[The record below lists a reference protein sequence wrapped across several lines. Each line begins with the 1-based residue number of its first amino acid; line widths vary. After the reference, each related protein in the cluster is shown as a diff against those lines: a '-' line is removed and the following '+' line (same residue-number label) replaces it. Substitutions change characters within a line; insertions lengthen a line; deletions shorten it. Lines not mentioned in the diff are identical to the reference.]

1 MTTATPNE
9 NTFGLAVTQW
19 EPDAPARSRGR
30 LRWWILGIFL
40 VLLAAVGGATAVLAN
55 GAIRLA
61 EELDG
66 RMLPDTTIA
75 AVAVGGLTPTD
86 ALAAV
91 QAEIDPTLD
100 REITL
105 AWGEHRWVVT
115 PRELGSSSDAEAVVA
130 GAADVTATLDWEALA
145 RMRWLDEA
153 PSVER
158 DVTITHDPEGAAA
171 FVGDLAGEVDRD
183 PRDAVLSP
191 DGGWVEIAHHRIG
204 YALDVDAS
212 AAALAAAVEDG
223 TDVVDLQVQRLEPEV
238 LADAF
243 RQVLLVRQHERK
255 LYLYND
261 GEITHSWN
269 VAVGAAGYPTPTGTY
284 TVTQKRY
291 LPTWINPAP
300 NGWGADMPARIE
312 PGRSN
317 PLGLRALNWSVG
329 AIRFHG
335 TENLRSIGTAASK
348 GCVRLSNN
356 DVVRLYDLVDEGAT
370 IVSVRA

>member
-1 MTTATPNE
+1 MTAATPQD

-19 EPDAPARSRGR
+19 EPQAPRRR
-30 LRWWILGIFL
+30 RWRWWVLGVLL
-40 VLLAAVGGATAVLAN
+40 VLLAVAGTATAVLAN

-66 RMLPDTTIA
+66 RLLPDTTIG
-75 AVAVGGLTPTD
+75 AVAVGGLTPAD

-91 QAEIDPTLD
+91 QAEVDPTLD

-130 GAADVTATLDWEALA
+130 AAADVTATLDWEALA

-153 PSVER
+153 PRVER
-158 DVTITHDPEGAAA
+158 DVTIIHDPEGAAA
-171 FVGDLAGEVDRD
+171 FVAGLAAEVDRD
-183 PRDAVLSP
+183 PRDAALST

-204 YALDVDAS
+204 YALDVEAS
-212 AAALAAAVEDG
+212 ADALAAAVADG
-223 TDVVDLQVQRLEPEV
+223 GDVVDLTVQRLEPEV
-238 LADAF
+238 LADAY

-269 VAVGAAGYPTPTGTY
+269 VAVGAAGYPTPTG
-284 TVTQKRY
+284 VFSLTQKRY

-300 NGWGADMPARIE
+300 NGWGADMPAQIG
-312 PGRSN
+312 PGRDN

-348 GCVRLSNN
+348 GCVRLSNS
-356 DVVRLYDLVDEGAT
+356 DVVGLYDLVDEGAT

>member
-1 MTTATPNE
+1 MTAATPQD

-19 EPDAPARSRGR
+19 EPQAPRRR
-30 LRWWILGIFL
+30 RWRWWVLGVLL
-40 VLLAAVGGATAVLAN
+40 VLLAVAGTATAVLAN

-66 RMLPDTTIA
+66 RLLPDTTIA
-75 AVAVGGLTPTD
+75 AVAVGGLT
-86 ALAAV
+86 
-91 QAEIDPTLD
+91 QAEALPAVLAETDPALD
-100 REITL
+100 REITIS
-105 AWGEHRWVVT
+105 WGEHRWVVT
-115 PRELGSSSDAEAVVA
+115 PRALGSTTDAEAVVA
-130 GAADVTATLDWEALA
+130 EAADVTATLDWEALA

-153 PSVER
+153 PRVER
-158 DVTITHDPEGAAA
+158 DVTTTHDPEGAAA
-171 FVGDLAGEVDRD
+171 FVAGLAAEVDRD
-183 PRDAVLSP
+183 PRDAVLST
-191 DGGWVEIAHHRIG
+191 DGGWVQIAQHRIG

-212 AAALAAAVEDG
+212 ADALAAAVADG
-223 TDVVDLQVQRLEPEV
+223 GDAVDLTVQRLEPEV
-238 LADAF
+238 LADAY
-243 RQVLLVRQHERK
+243 RQVLLVRQNERK
-255 LYLYND
+255 LHLYND

-269 VAVGAAGYPTPTGTY
+269 VAVGAAGYPTPTG
-284 TVTQKRY
+284 VFSLTQKRY

-300 NGWGADMPARIE
+300 DGWGADMPERIG
-312 PGRSN
+312 PGRDN

-348 GCVRLSNN
+348 GCVRLSNS